1 MKELRFLS
9 LTGMLGY
16 GYSHEGLRHALER
29 GVGFLAADAG
39 STDPGPYY
47 LGSGQGFVKPRQVRR
62 DLELAL
68 LAAREHRIPLIV
80 GTAGGSG
87 AAPHLESFLGTLG
100 DVAREHSLHFR
111 LAIIRADI
119 DPEAVVDA
127 LRGGRVH
134 PCGPVPELTEERIHS
149 CTHLVG
155 QMGTEP
161 FIRALDAGAEVVI
174 AGRACDTAIFAAPA
188 IRAGF
193 DPGLALHLAKI
204 AECGALCAR
213 PAGANDGLLGTLR
226 PDHFLVEPAS
236 PERACT
242 PDSVAAHSLYEQ
254 PEPDCFHEPEGRVDL
269 SGSRFEVVDARTVR
283 VSGSRLV
290 PAAAQTIKLEG
301 AAHRGYRTVTLAGVR
316 DPGVIAH
323 LGEIEERVRGAVAAN
338 LRGIL
343 APSAYS
349 LRFLRY
355 GLDGVMGDLE
365 APPATPPREV
375 GLVIEAVAPTQELA
389 DTVLSLARSTALH
402 QSFPGRKTTAGNLA
416 FPFSPSDLP
425 AGAVYEFA
433 VYHLMEVD
441 DPARLFPVEI
451 REI

>member
-1 MKELRFLS
+1 MRELRFLS

-16 GYSHEGLRHALER
+16 GYALESLRR
-29 GVGFLAADAG
+29 GLARGMHFLGADAG

-62 DLELAL
+62 DLEHAL
-68 LAAREHRIPLIV
+68 CAARAHRIPLIL
-80 GTAGGSG
+80 GSAGGSG
-87 AAPHLESFLGTLG
+87 ARPHLDSLLAILGEI
-100 DVAREHSLHFR
+100 ARGHDLHFR
-111 LAIIRADI
+111 LAVIPADI
-119 DPEAVVDA
+119 APDVVIEA
-127 LRGGRVH
+127 LRQGRIH
-134 PCGPVPELTEERIHS
+134 PCGPVPDLTEEQVRS
-149 CTHLVG
+149 CSNLVA

-161 FIRALDAGAEVVI
+161 FLRALDAGAEVIV

-193 DPGLALHLAKI
+193 DAGLALHLAKI

-226 PDHFLVEPAS
+226 ADHFLVEPAD

-254 PEPDCFHEPEGRVDL
+254 PDPDCFYEPEGKVDL
-269 SGSRFEVVDARTVR
+269 AACRFEAVDARTVR

-290 PAAAQTIKLEG
+290 PARRHTVKIEG
-301 AAHRGYRTVTLAGVR
+301 AAPGGYRAVTLAGIR
-316 DPGVIAH
+316 DPLVVAH
-323 LGEIEERVRGAVAAN
+323 LAEIERGVRAATAAGLAGEIE
-338 LRGIL
+338 
-343 APSAYS
+343 PSAYS

-355 GLDGVMGDLE
+355 GLDGVMGSVE
-365 APPATPPREV
+365 PAPPVPPREV
-375 GLVIEAVAPTQELA
+375 GLVIEAVAPTQEMA
-389 DTVLSLARSTALH
+389 DTLVSLARSTALH

-416 FPFSPSDLP
+416 FPFSPSDIA

-441 DPARLFPVEI
+441 DPAALFPVEI
-451 REI
+451 REV